1 MSICVYLRFI
11 SLSSTRTRWSGV
23 ERQETSKIHRQDAKN
38 AKKSAVI
45 PTSNPPWRPWR
56 LGGEKIQVTRE
67 DVQQKQQ
74 KMITGK
80 RVNGW
85 MIAVVAALMTGVAHA
100 QTTKLIDPGT
110 GAGDDIKNGGFES
123 GSTAPS
129 AIPAP
134 CQPPPKPSFAPKSA
148 RLRKKQRE
156 ENRQPRMTRIN
167 TNGFQTKPPRHSRH
181 GIRVH
186 LCPFVVREYRN
197 GRS

>member
-1 MSICVYLRFI
+1 M
-11 SLSSTRTRWSGV
+11 SSTRSETTSSTSPSLRRWVRQTDPERDGQRQAAQGLLPCWGIRETEPFGGPDHGTRGV
-23 ERQETSKIHRQDAKN
+23 LNDGKHTNQTRQMQ
-38 AKKSAVI
+38 
-45 PTSNPPWRPWR
+45 SNMP
-56 LGGEKIQVTRE
+56 
-67 DVQQKQQ
+67 
-74 KMITGK
+74 IT
-80 RVNGW
+80 NGL
-85 MIAVVAALMTGVAHA
+85 MIAVVAALMTGGAPA
-100 QTTKLIDPGT
+100 QTTMLISPGT

-134 CQPPPKPSFAPKSA
+134 CQPRPKPSFAPKSA